1 MIKSLFILY
10 SLLLIFSCTSC
21 IEHHNHNNYNKANEE
36 NIIIKEHCIEKI
48 TLYYDGSGNARIIAL
63 TSNDFISML
72 EEGSDDIDTIEF
84 TVQDSILFFD
94 MQRVLGTA
102 KIDTALLIGEEKIDS
117 VYKKVLVKNDANG
130 YIIDDGSFK
139 YTIPT
144 TDSEYEI
151 LKNGRFKDIALN
163 DTATKKMLEFI
174 SYKYGK
180 NDISA
185 DYMLLYQ
192 YKNKTVPNDTLCFGS
207 SYRIVRINSYVAE
220 VDSVLFKD
228 VTDRI
233 RKLTYS
239 IQTSPTARNR
249 AHKAQ

>member
-1 MIKSLFILY
+1 MEAFSNIKNLSNLHNLPKQIIKSY
-10 SLLLIFSCTSC
+10 YEKDNNNS
-21 IEHHNHNNYNKANEE
+21 NHTNKEKPQ
-36 NIIIKEHCIEKI
+36 IKEQITKELETI
-48 TLYYDGSGNARIIAL
+48 TLFYDGSGNARIIAL

-163 DTATKKMLEFI
+163 DTATKKIISFI

-192 YKNKTVPNDTLCFGS
+192 YKNKSVPNDTLCYGS
-207 SYRIVRINSYVAE
+207 SDRIVRINSYVAE

-233 RKLTYS
+233 RELIYK
-239 IQTSPTARNR
+239 
-249 AHKAQ
+249 

>member
-84 TVQDSILFFD
+84 TVQDSMLFFD
-94 MQRVLGTA
+94 MQRVLITA
-102 KIDTALLIGEEKIDS
+102 KIDTALLIGEERIDS
-117 VYKKVLVKNDANG
+117 IYNNVIVKNDVNG
-130 YIIDDGSFK
+130 YIIDHGNFK

-144 TDSEYEI
+144 TAPKYKE
-151 LKNGRFKDIALN
+151 LKDGLFNDIALN
-163 DTATKKMLEFI
+163 DTATKKKLKLI
-174 SYKYGK
+174 SWK
-180 NDISA
+180 NDIPA

-192 YKNKTVPNDTLCFGS
+192 YNNKTVPNDTLCFGS
-207 SYRIVRINSYVAE
+207 SDRIVRINSYIAE

-233 RKLTYS
+233 RELTY
-239 IQTSPTARNR
+239 
-249 AHKAQ
+249 K